1 MKTICSAS
9 TQYRQYRR
17 VSCALSLIFFWVFC
31 LPTGMAVGN
40 RQQSAVSKEIL
51 FDDGFRV
58 LNADRYFADSLFQ
71 AGDYLNA
78 AHEYKR
84 LLFLHPDAP
93 QIDFIAF
100 RVAASY
106 QNAGK
111 LENAIRA
118 YQLLID
124 TYPKSVLV
132 ARAKNNIAQ
141 CHVLLGD
148 SARGIASLTRFLSE
162 HKESSLAPRAHF
174 TIGMLHIDKGEW
186 TQASHVWNEVFST
199 YPESPFAKISD
210 RLARTV
216 KDVDTLPRR
225 SPTVAGVLSALV
237 PGSGQAYSGRTMN
250 GLYAFVSVAV
260 LGSASFYYAD
270 QERYEVAVPVG
281 VLGLFLYGNSI
292 YQSVQTARAFN
303 IQQERYFRNRLQQE
317 IRDSGLFGTLSPPKD
332 GIAFVLWKSR
342 F

>member
-1 MKTICSAS
+1 MKTIFSVS

-17 VSCALSLIFFWVFC
+17 VSCALPLIFFWVFS
-31 LPTGMAVGN
+31 LHTGMAVGS
-40 RQQSAVSKEIL
+40 QQSAVSKEIL
-51 FDDGFRV
+51 SADGSRV
-58 LNADRYFADSLFQ
+58 LNADRHFADSLFQ
-71 AGDYLNA
+71 EGDYLNA

-84 LLFLHPDAP
+84 LLFSDPDAP

-132 ARAKNNIAQ
+132 TRAKNNIAQ

-148 SARGIASLTRFLSE
+148 SAQGIASLTRFLSE

-186 TQASHVWNEVFST
+186 AQASSVWNEVFLT
-199 YPESPFAKISD
+199 YPESPFAKVSD

-216 KDVDTLPRR
+216 KDVHTLPRR

-237 PGSGQAYSGRTMN
+237 PGSGQVYSGRTMN

-292 YQSVQTARAFN
+292 YQSVQTARTFN
-303 IQQERYFRNRLQQE
+303 IQQERYFRNQLQQE
-317 IRDSGLFGTLSPPKD
+317 IRDSGLFGTISPPKD
-332 GIAFVLWKSR
+332 EIALVLWKSR

>member
-1 MKTICSAS
+1 MKTTLSVS
-9 TQYRQYRR
+9 TQCRQYRR
-17 VSCALSLIFFWVFC
+17 VSCALPLIFFWLFP
-31 LPTGMAVGN
+31 LSTGMAVGS
-40 RQQSAVSKEIL
+40 QQSAASKKIL
-51 FDDGFRV
+51 FADSRA

-71 AGDYLNA
+71 EGDYLNA

-84 LLFLHPDAP
+84 LLFSDPDAP

-124 TYPKSVLV
+124 AYPKSILV
-132 ARAKNNIAQ
+132 ARAKNNVAQ
-141 CHVLLGD
+141 CHVLSGD
-148 SARGIASLTRFLSE
+148 SAQGIASLTRFLSE
-162 HKESSLAPRAHF
+162 HKEGSLAPRAHF

-186 TQASHVWNEVFST
+186 TQASRVWNEVFLT
-199 YPESPFAKISD
+199 YPESPFAKVSD

-216 KDVDTLPRR
+216 KGIETLPRR

-237 PGSGQAYSGRTMN
+237 PGSGQVYSGQTMN

-260 LGSASFYYAD
+260 LGSASFYYINE
-270 QERYEVAVPVG
+270 ERYEVAVPVG
-281 VLGLFLYGNSI
+281 ALGLFLYGNSI

-303 IQQERYFRNRLQQE
+303 IQQEQYFRNQIQQE
-317 IRDSGLFGTLSPPKD
+317 IRDSGLFGILSPPKNE
-332 GIAFVLWKSR
+332 IALVLWKSK

>member
-1 MKTICSAS
+1 MKIFLSVLER
-9 TQYRQYRR
+9 YGR
-17 VSCALSLIFFWVFC
+17 VACALSLIFLCAFPVSAE
-31 LPTGMAVGN
+31 AVE
-40 RQQSAVSKEIL
+40 SS
-51 FDDGFRV
+51 
-58 LNADRYFADSLFQ
+58 FADSLFQ
-71 AGDYLNA
+71 EKDYLNA

-84 LLFLHPDAP
+84 LLFLNPDAP

-132 ARAKNNIAQ
+132 ERAKNNIAQ

-148 SARGIASLTRFLSE
+148 SEQGLASLKRFLSE

-174 TIGMLHIDKGEW
+174 TIGMLHADKGEW
-186 TQASHVWNEVFST
+186 TQASRVWSDVYST
-199 YPESPFAKISD
+199 YPDTPFAEVSD
-210 RLARTV
+210 RLARRI
-216 KDVDTLPRR
+216 KNADTLPHR
-225 SPTVAGVLSALV
+225 SPTVAGVFSALV
-237 PGSGQAYSGRTMN
+237 PGSGQVYTGRTTD
-250 GLYAFVSVAV
+250 GLYTFVGMVV

-270 QERYEVAVPVG
+270 QERYEVAIPVG
-281 VLGLFLYGNSI
+281 VLSLFFYGNGI
-292 YQSVQTARAFN
+292 YQSIQSARVFNVRHKVQ
-303 IQQERYFRNRLQQE
+303 FRNRLQQE
-317 IRDSGLFGTLSPPKD
+317 IRGSGLFGAISPLKD
-332 GIAFVLWKSR
+332 KMELVVWKYR

>member
-1 MKTICSAS
+1 MKTIFSVS
-9 TQYRQYRR
+9 TQYRFL
-17 VSCALSLIFFWVFC
+17 SCALYLILLC
-31 LPTGMAVGN
+31 ALASPAVAIE
-40 RQQSAVSKEIL
+40 S
-51 FDDGFRV
+51 D
-58 LNADRYFADSLFQ
+58 FADSLFQ
-71 AGDYLNA
+71 EGDYLNA

-84 LLFLHPDAP
+84 LLFSYSDAP
-93 QIDFIAF
+93 QIDFVAF

-118 YQLLID
+118 YQFLVD
-124 TYPKSVLV
+124 TYPKSILV

-148 SARGIASLTRFLSE
+148 SAQGIASLKQFLSE

-186 TQASHVWNEVFST
+186 AQASSVWNEVFLT
-199 YPESPFAKISD
+199 YPESPFAKVSD

-216 KDVDTLPRR
+216 KDVDTLRHR

-237 PGSGQAYSGRTMN
+237 PGSGQVYSGQTMN
-250 GLYAFVSVAV
+250 GFYAFVSVAV

-270 QERYEVAVPVG
+270 QKRYEVAIPVG
-281 VLGLFLYGNSI
+281 VLGIFLYGNSI
-292 YQSVQTARAFN
+292 HQSIQTARAFN
-303 IQQERYFRNRLQQE
+303 HQQEQHFRNRLQQE
-317 IRDSGLFGTLSPPKD
+317 IRDSGLFGAIPSPIDEVKL
-332 GIAFVLWKSR
+332 VLWKSR

>member
-1 MKTICSAS
+1 MKTIFFVS
-9 TQYRQYRR
+9 TKYRR
-17 VSCALSLIFFWVFC
+17 VSCALPLIFFWAFS
-31 LPTGMAVGN
+31 LPIGMAVSS
-40 RQQSAVSKEIL
+40 QQSAVSKGIPGA
-51 FDDGFRV
+51 DGFRG

-71 AGDYLNA
+71 EGDYLNA

-84 LLFLHPDAP
+84 LLFSDPDAP

-132 ARAKNNIAQ
+132 GRVKNNIAQ

-148 SARGIASLTRFLSE
+148 SAQGIAALKRFLSE
-162 HKESSLAPRAHF
+162 HKGSSLAPRAHF

-186 TQASHVWNEVFST
+186 AQASSVWNEVFLT
-199 YPESPFAKISD
+199 YPESPFAKVSD

-216 KDVDTLPRR
+216 KDVDTLPAPFSDGCR
-225 SPTVAGVLSALV
+225 
-237 PGSGQAYSGRTMN
+237 
-250 GLYAFVSVAV
+250 
-260 LGSASFYYAD
+260 
-270 QERYEVAVPVG
+270 
-281 VLGLFLYGNSI
+281 
-292 YQSVQTARAFN
+292 RAFSVGTG
-303 IQQERYFRNRLQQE
+303 EWT
-317 IRDSGLFGTLSPPKD
+317 GL
-332 GIAFVLWKSR
+332 
-342 F
+342 

>member
-1 MKTICSAS
+1 MKIFLSVLER
-9 TQYRQYRR
+9 YGR
-17 VSCALSLIFFWVFC
+17 VACALSLIFLCAFPVSAE
-31 LPTGMAVGN
+31 AVE
-40 RQQSAVSKEIL
+40 SS
-51 FDDGFRV
+51 
-58 LNADRYFADSLFQ
+58 FADSLFQ
-71 AGDYLNA
+71 ERDYLNA

-84 LLFLHPDAP
+84 LLFLNPDAP

-132 ARAKNNIAQ
+132 ERAKNNIAQ
-141 CHVLLGD
+141 CHVLSGNSEQGL
-148 SARGIASLTRFLSE
+148 ASLKQFLSE

-174 TIGMLHIDKGEW
+174 TIGMLHADKGEW
-186 TQASHVWNEVFST
+186 TQASRVWSDVYST
-199 YPESPFAKISD
+199 YPDTPFAEVSD
-210 RLARTV
+210 RLARRI
-216 KDVDTLPRR
+216 KNADTLPHR
-225 SPTVAGVLSALV
+225 SPTVAGVFSALV
-237 PGSGQAYSGRTMN
+237 SGSGQVYTGRTTD
-250 GLYAFVSVAV
+250 GLYTFVGMVV

-317 IRDSGLFGTLSPPKD
+317 IRDSGLFGTLSPPKE